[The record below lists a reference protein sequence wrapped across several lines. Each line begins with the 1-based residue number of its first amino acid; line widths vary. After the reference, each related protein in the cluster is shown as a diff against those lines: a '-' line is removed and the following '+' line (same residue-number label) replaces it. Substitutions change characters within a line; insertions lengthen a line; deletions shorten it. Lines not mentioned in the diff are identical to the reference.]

1 MKNLAVVLAVLVSSF
16 GFGQDDFGQKLKAW
30 SDTTKTYKSVGV
42 ENEQQL
48 CIGILENVLS
58 DPLLVK
64 KLYNDIN
71 PDILG
76 LRPVMNGPEGDAP
89 LFGVILDKVA
99 TIDTTINYKIRYST
113 SVYELM
119 GGRVKE
125 GFDVWSDTECILS
138 IRITYDNG
146 IVSRISA
153 GGSAVD
159 HYVVH

>member
-1 MKNLAVVLAVLVSSF
+1 MKKIVLVFAVLVSSF
-16 GFGQDDFGQKLKAW
+16 GFSQDDFGQKLKAW

-42 ENEQQL
+42 GNEQQL

-71 PDILG
+71 PDILK

-99 TIDTTINYKIRYST
+99 TIDTTINYKIRYGCLVLDDG
-113 SVYELM
+113 SVYEAFSAWL
-119 GGRVKE
+119 
-125 GFDVWSDTECILS
+125 DTECILS
-138 IRITYDNG
+138 IRIIYDNG
-146 IVSRISA
+146 IVSRITA
-153 GGSAVD
+153 GGTAVD
-159 HYVVH
+159 HYVIH

>member
-1 MKNLAVVLAVLVSSF
+1 MKNLSVVFAVLVSSF
-16 GFGQDDFGQKLKAW
+16 GFGQDDFGQKLKVW

-71 PDILG
+71 PDILK

-89 LFGVILDKVA
+89 LFGAILDKVA
-99 TIDTTINYKIRYST
+99 TIDTTINYKIRYSSLVYDDG
-113 SVYELM
+113 SVIEAF
-119 GGRVKE
+119 RVWLD
-125 GFDVWSDTECILS
+125 GECILA

-146 IVSRISA
+146 IVSRISS